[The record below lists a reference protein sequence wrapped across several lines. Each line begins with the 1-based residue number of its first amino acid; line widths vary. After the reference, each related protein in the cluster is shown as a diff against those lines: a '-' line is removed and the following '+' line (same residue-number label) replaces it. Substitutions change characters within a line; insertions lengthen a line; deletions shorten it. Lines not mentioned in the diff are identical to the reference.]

1 MFDSSALNNALVRW
15 AEKKN
20 LAGVSAAIMSR
31 RARLFLQLRL
41 ARRRLYAP
49 RE

>member
-31 RARLFLQLRL
+31 DGLV
-41 ARRRLYAP
+41 
-49 RE
+49 